1 MTMQQINT
9 PTGPK
14 FIAVPLGQTL
24 VQGQVRKDL
33 AIKLGHKI
41 KVLSPRP
48 DSSRALP
55 YRALVQSSLVPM
67 ASLFSFSRR
76 PEVRSS
82 LQRRLKAPF
91 RRQLSPPRRLVRL
104 LRFKRAQP
112 SASLRFDP
120 YYHDDNCVELL
131 RNDYTGDGNDDNS
144 NKGDENKQLTKKMT
158 TV

>member
-112 SASLRFDP
+112 SASLRFGP
-120 YYHDDNCVELL
+120 YHDDNCVELL
-131 RNDYTGDGNDDNS
+131 TNDYTGDGNDDNS
-144 NKGDENKQLTKKMT
+144 NKGDENQQLTKKMT

>member
-55 YRALVQSSLVPM
+55 YRALVQSSLAPM

-112 SASLRFDP
+112 SASLRFDH
-120 YYHDDNCVELL
+120 YHDDNCVELL
-131 RNDYTGDGNDDNS
+131 TNDYTGDGNDDNS
-144 NKGDENKQLTKKMT
+144 NKGDENQQLTKKMI

>member
-55 YRALVQSSLVPM
+55 YRALVQSSWVPM

-112 SASLRFDP
+112 SASLRFDHYP
-120 YYHDDNCVELL
+120 DDNCVELL

-144 NKGDENKQLTKKMT
+144 NKGDENQQLTKKMT

>member
-1 MTMQQINT
+1 MQQINT

-55 YRALVQSSLVPM
+55 YRALVQSSWVPM

-112 SASLRFDP
+112 LASLRFHP
-120 YYHDDNCVELL
+120 YHDDHCVELL
-131 RNDYTGDGNDDNS
+131 TNDYTGDGNDDNS

>member
-120 YYHDDNCVELL
+120 YFDDNCVELL
-131 RNDYTGDGNDDNS
+131 TNDYTGDGNDDNS
-144 NKGDENKQLTKKMT
+144 NKGDENQQLTKKMT

>member
-104 LRFKRAQP
+104 LRFKRARP

-120 YYHDDNCVELL
+120 YHDDHCVELL
-131 RNDYTGDGNDDNS
+131 TNDYTGDGNDDNS
-144 NKGDENKQLTKKMT
+144 NKGDENQQLTKKMT

>member
-55 YRALVQSSLVPM
+55 YRALVQSSWVPM

-120 YYHDDNCVELL
+120 YHDDNCVELL
-131 RNDYTGDGNDDNS
+131 TNDYTGDGNDDNS
-144 NKGDENKQLTKKMT
+144 NKGDENQQLTKKMT